1 MRYHPVYFHSYS
13 HAYSY
18 SHLGHVFGRAIVHGM
33 GWGIGY
39 QLVRHLPF
47 TVIVLIALV
56 VFALYFL
63 RRRG

>member
-1 MRYHPVYFHSYS
+1 VHYYYTSYH
-13 HAYSY
+13 AY
-18 SHLGHVFGRAIVHGM
+18 SHLGHAFGRAIVHGM

-47 TVIVLIALV
+47 TLIVIIALA
-56 VFALYFL
+56 ALAWYLL